1 MWKSTLLQTVFM
13 KTFLIESWNVTN
25 DNNNAPLSATVK
37 STSHYKYRVRK
48 EKCRHYTLRYGLR
61 LGFNLISY
69 HTVLPL
75 GSDFL

>member
-1 MWKSTLLQTVFM
+1 MC
-13 KTFLIESWNVTN
+13 VTTWLYVEVN
-25 DNNNAPLSATVK
+25 FTTNSVHDNNDAPLSATVK

-61 LGFNLISY
+61 LGFNLISH